1 MKQSMFSRGIPTTN
15 RFLGQETQVAP
26 VPPVTQPTQT
36 RPPEAEM
43 PPMVPPVPA
52 PPVTTTPPSY
62 TFPYL
67 GSAAL
72 VGLGAGVFGVGLLIG
87 SAAAKR

>member
-26 VPPVTQPTQT
+26 VPPVTQPIQTPPAVTQ
-36 RPPEAEM
+36 
-43 PPMVPPVPA
+43 VPPVPA

-72 VGLGAGVFGVGLLIG
+72 VGLGAGVFGVGLLVG